1 MHVTHTTATHRREKK
16 MVKLTE
22 AQRQNAIGRL
32 QASATQEAVANHFG
46 VTRQTISNLWRRH
59 NATGNIRDRPSS
71 GRPRVTSAVQDRYI
85 RLRHLRDRT
94 LAASATTTA
103 IPGLRRI
110 SDQTLRNRLREAGL
124 AARRRVIRNVLT
136 PRHLAE
142 RLQWCRLRRWTR
154 RQWRNPFLR

>member
-1 MHVTHTTATHRREKK
+1 
-16 MVKLTE
+16 MVRLME

-32 QASATQEAVANHFG
+32 QAGATQQAVANHFG
-46 VTRQTISNLWRRH
+46 VTRQTISNLWHRH
-59 NATGNIRDRPSS
+59 NATGNIRDRPRS

-110 SDQTLRNRLREAGL
+110 SDQTVRNRLRKADLLPED
-124 AARRRVIRNVLT
+124 
-136 PRHLAE
+136 
-142 RLQWCRLRRWTR
+142 
-154 RQWRNPFLR
+154 

>member
-16 MVKLTE
+16 MVRLTE

-46 VTRQTISNLWRRH
+46 VTRQTISYLWRGN
-59 NATGNIRDRPSS
+59 NATGNVRDRPRS

-85 RLRHLRDRT
+85 RLRHLPDRT

-103 IPGLRRI
+103 IPGQRRI
-110 SDQTLRNRLREAGL
+110 SDQTVKIRL
-124 AARRRVIRNVLT
+124 
-136 PRHLAE
+136 
-142 RLQWCRLRRWTR
+142 WK
-154 RQWRNPFLR
+154 F